1 METLLRDLRHAW
13 RSAAGAPGY
22 TALAALTLA
31 LGIGAAT
38 VVFALTDA
46 VLLRPF
52 PFAQPER
59 LVAVWGESPDAGH
72 ARVEVSVRDAEDWR
86 AGNRVFSELALL
98 AASDGHLSLEGKDGA
113 VPVRFR
119 FVSAG
124 FFDVLGARP
133 ALGRAFQPGDERRFS
148 LVISDKLWR
157 ERLGGDPAVVG
168 RVIRMDSEPATIL
181 GVMPPEFRFPHTADA
196 WGLFSPVSQEERSL
210 RIFHGLARLRPGVTL
225 SKAQEGMTELSG
237 SLRRSKPLQY
247 RDFRA
252 SVRPLVDDLLGD
264 TRAALRLLL
273 GAVEL
278 LLLAAAADAAGLTL
292 TRADERRK
300 EIAVRTALGAG
311 RPRLLRQFLLES
323 FLLAA
328 PAALLG
334 LLMAR
339 GGLALLVAL
348 GPRDIPRLDQAA
360 VDGRAVLFALLV
372 ALASM
377 LLLALMPTLQVP
389 HSDLAAA
396 LKEGSHTS
404 ASRRASRVRRLLV
417 ISEVSLALVLLIG
430 AGLMARSFA
439 RLRSTDL
446 GFDPKGLL
454 TFRVSLDNARQTTP
468 EAQAA
473 WFRAA
478 VDRLGTVP
486 GVESAAAVLL
496 RPLAAPIGWEY
507 HFTVEGQTGEEQI
520 RNPISNHERVSPGYF
535 ATLGIP
541 ILEGRDFTWRDGPG
555 APRVAIVSRAMA
567 ERYWPEGNA
576 LGKRLHW
583 ASPDTDWPWLTIVG
597 IAGDARYLSLD
608 TPRFDIY
615 VPFQQEPHWSMDL
628 VLRTRGRPLDLEEP
642 ARAALAELDPTRP
655 LLDVTTMDAA
665 LFHSVAR
672 PRLRAVALAA
682 FAAIALLF
690 AAVGLY
696 GLISW
701 SVSQRRHEIGVRLA
715 LGANRGHVLRLVL
728 RQGLGLILAGLALG
742 LVTAL
747 AVLSTGL
754 VDGLLHGIRPL
765 DVVTFTTVPLV
776 LLAAGLAASLSPALH
791 ATEVEPRQALRGD

>member
-1 METLLRDLRHAW
+1 MESVLRDLRQAL
-13 RSAAGAPGY
+13 RPAAGAPGF

-52 PFAQPER
+52 PFVQPER
-59 LVAVWGESPDAGH
+59 LVAVWGESPGAGH
-72 ARVEVSVRDAEDWR
+72 ARVEVSVGDAEDWR

-98 AASDGHLSLEGKDGA
+98 AASDGHLSMDGPGGA
-113 VPVRFR
+113 IPVRFR

-124 FFDVLGARP
+124 FFDVLGSRP
-133 ALGRAFQPGDERRFS
+133 ALGRTFQPGDEHRLN
-148 LVISDKLWR
+148 LVISDRLWR
-157 ERLGGDPAVVG
+157 ERLGGDPAIVG
-168 RVIRMDSEPATIL
+168 RAVRMDSEPMTVI
-181 GVMPPEFRFPHTADA
+181 GVMPPEFRFPYFADA
-196 WGLFSPVSQEERSL
+196 WGVFKPVSREEHGL

-225 SKAQEGMTELSG
+225 DQARAGMSELSD
-237 SLRRSKPLQY
+237 SLGRSKPLQY
-247 RDFRA
+247 RDYRA
-252 SVRPLVDDLLGD
+252 SVRPLIDDVLGD

-273 GAVEL
+273 VAVEL
-278 LLLAAAADAAGLTL
+278 LLLAAAADAAGLIL
-292 TRADERRK
+292 TRTDERRK

-311 RPRLLRQFLLES
+311 RPRLLRQFLFES
-323 FLLAA
+323 FLLTA
-328 PAALLG
+328 PAAILG

-372 ALASM
+372 ALAAM
-377 LLLALMPTLQVP
+377 LLLALMPALQVP
-389 HSDLAAA
+389 RSDLATA
-396 LKEGSHTS
+396 LKEGGHTS
-404 ASRRASRVRRLLV
+404 ASRRASRLRRLLV
-417 ISEVSLALVLLIG
+417 VSQVSLALVLLIG

-439 RLRSTDL
+439 RLQSTDL
-446 GFDPKGLL
+446 GFDPQGLL
-454 TFRVSLDNARQTTP
+454 TFRISLDNARQATP
-468 EAQAA
+468 AAQAA

-478 VDRLGTVP
+478 TERLKAVP

-496 RPLAAPIGWEY
+496 RPLAASIGWEY
-507 HFTVEGQTGEEQI
+507 HFTVEGQTGAEQI

-535 ATLGIP
+535 AAMGIP
-541 ILEGRDFTWRDGPG
+541 LLKGRDFTWQDGPG

-567 ERYWPEGNA
+567 ERFWPEGDA
-576 LGKRLHW
+576 LGRRLHW
-583 ASPDTDWPWLTIVG
+583 ANPESKWPWLTVVG
-597 IAGDARYLSLD
+597 VAGDARYLNLD
-608 TPRFDIY
+608 SPRFDIY
-615 VPFQQEPHWSMDL
+615 VPFQQDPHWSMDF
-628 VLRTRGRPLDLEEP
+628 VLRTQGKPMDLEP
-642 ARAALAELDPTRP
+642 PVRAALAELDPTRP
-655 LLDVTTMDAA
+655 LLDVTTMNAA
-665 LFHSVAR
+665 VFASVAR

-715 LGANRGHVLRLVL
+715 LGASRGHVLRLVL

-742 LVTAL
+742 LAAAL

-765 DVVTFTTVPLV
+765 DVVTFTTVPL
-776 LLAAGLAASLSPALH
+776 LLLVAGLVASLSPALH